1 MFVFGGVSYQ
11 IRILMHQCKV
21 RHTQRIEPLRI
32 FEHFAYC
39 VFSTRIAYCV
49 LANTAKRK
57 TQYCTQCGSKRG
69 GIDYCITQHA
79 KRNTQNANPV
89 KQPSTATKCVCVPFL
104 H

>member
-49 LANTAKRK
+49 LANTQNA
-57 TQYCTQCGSKRG
+57 
-69 GIDYCITQHA
+69 I
-79 KRNTQNANPV
+79 RNTQTLSNNRPPP
-89 KQPSTATKCVCVPFL
+89 PSVCVFRFYIEPVRRVADRYRY
-104 H
+104 HR

>member
-1 MFVFGGVSYQ
+1 MLVFGGVSYQ

-49 LANTAKRK
+49 LANT
-57 TQYCTQCGSKRG
+57 QN
-69 GIDYCITQHA
+69 A
-79 KRNTQNANPV
+79 KRNTVRNAGQNGEA
-89 KQPSTATKCVCVPFL
+89 
-104 H
+104 